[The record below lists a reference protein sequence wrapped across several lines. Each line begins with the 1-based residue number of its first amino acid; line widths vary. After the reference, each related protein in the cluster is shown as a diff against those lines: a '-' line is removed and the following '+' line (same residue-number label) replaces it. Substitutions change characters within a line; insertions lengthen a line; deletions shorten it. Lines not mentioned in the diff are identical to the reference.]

1 MDKRRFILEAGTIVL
16 AAVFCALVANALASR
31 ERSLALVGDYPAARS
46 VPPHAGDPFAPTV
59 ASTQTMSST
68 QTVSTMTGS
77 SRPSGFDPPVTA
89 TAMSASSGGM
99 AESGAPLA
107 GNAPMTTTA
116 PSASSRPAQPA
127 STAAPN
133 GKRSVPAAS
142 PLPAGTPPSH
152 GKVGTPAAG
161 SSGTLPSSAQSN
173 DLLAR
178 FSPHE
183 KVPYVEISGDDVTWL
198 HQHGALFLD
207 ARRTSVYEQG
217 HIAGARPFSVWE
229 SDVDDKVKALLAENR
244 DQKQPIVVYCS
255 GGDCE
260 DSHMLAQ
267 KLWGV
272 FFNNVYVYKDGFP
285 DWQKRGGPSKSGGQ
299 P

>member
-1 MDKRRFILEAGTIVL
+1 MEAVTIVL
-16 AAVFCALVANALASR
+16 AAVICALVANALASR
-31 ERSLALVGDYPAARS
+31 DRALALVGDYPNARS
-46 VPPHAGDPFAPTV
+46 VP
-59 ASTQTMSST
+59 
-68 QTVSTMTGS
+68 
-77 SRPSGFDPPVTA
+77 SRPSDTFAPATASTSSPAPTPTSSQLARFDPPVTA
-89 TAMSASSGGM
+89 TAMSASSRAA

-116 PSASSRPAQPA
+116 PSASSRPPQPA

-133 GKRSVPAAS
+133 GKRSVPATAV
-142 PLPAGTPPSH
+142 PLSRATHPPKSAGT
-152 GKVGTPAAG
+152 AAG
-161 SSGTLPSSAQSN
+161 SSSAPSPIAQKT
-173 DLLAR
+173 DLLSR
-178 FSPHE
+178 FPPHE
-183 KVPYVEISGDDVTWL
+183 KVPFVEISGDDVAWL
-198 HQHGALFLD
+198 HQRGVLFLD

-217 HIAGARPFSVWE
+217 HISGARPFSVWE
-229 SDVDDKVKALLAENR
+229 SDVDDKLKALLAENR

-260 DSHMLAQ
+260 DSHMLSQ

-285 DWQKRGGPSKSGGQ
+285 DWQKRGGPSRTGGQ